1 MSSTKNR
8 SSEIKYFENQNLKE
22 SIVNNSTTSMKTRN
36 LMLKNHS
43 TESADLYAMREG
55 TSDSTIGGH
64 IERTTPSSS
73 RDASRTSS
81 KKQNHGTSRNIS
93 RAQLT
98 GKPTDK
104 KGDTGCS
111 AKIQGD

>member
-1 MSSTKNR
+1 MKS
-8 SSEIKYFENQNLKE
+8 ILKYFENQNLKE
-22 SIVNNSTTSMKTRN
+22 SFVNNSTTSMKTRN
-36 LMLKNHS
+36 LMLNNLS

-64 IERTTPSSS
+64 NERTTPSSS
-73 RDASRTSS
+73 RTATRTSS

-104 KGDTGCS
+104 KVDTGCS